1 MKGSKIHVAVTPRSL
16 PIVTGLGLGNEH
28 ESRKF
33 IALLNDIQIRNNN
46 GRPKSRPERIWAD
59 TKYHTFLVLTYLYNR
74 RIRAQIRERS
84 NTKPKQ
90 GRPNIFL
97 YQDYRKV
104 RSSVERFFGWLKS
117 FRRIQTR
124 YERLASTYLGFIQ
137 LGCMIILM
145 RLFRWFQCLCYG
157 WINRQLNFMAFNTG
171 CITILF
177 SLNLGHD
184 FMLISG
190 IVIWPSIW
198 LDSTANYVYISNM
211 YKFDL
216 GIGR

>member
-1 MKGSKIHVAVTPRSL
+1 MKGSKIHVAVTPQCL
-16 PIVTGLGLGNEH
+16 PIAIDLGSENEH
-28 ESRKF
+28 ESRKH
-33 IALLNDIQIRNNN
+33 IPLLNDIQIRNNN

-145 RLFRWFQCLCYG
+145 RLFR
-157 WINRQLNFMAFNTG
+157 
-171 CITILF
+171 
-177 SLNLGHD
+177 
-184 FMLISG
+184 
-190 IVIWPSIW
+190 
-198 LDSTANYVYISNM
+198 
-211 YKFDL
+211 
-216 GIGR
+216 